1 MLAFVSLLRYDSGL
15 LFPEIRR
22 DKLELDPFEN
32 GESGDNW
39 ISVDALDVSGTFFM
53 EMFLKILPLIKFDID
68 GLIAD
73 EVC

>member
-1 MLAFVSLLRYDSGL
+1 MLAFVNLLRYDSGL

-22 DKLELDPFEN
+22 DIIELDPFEN

-39 ISVDALDVSGTFFM
+39 ISVDALGVSGTFFM
-53 EMFLKILPLIKFDID
+53 EMFLKILPFIKFDIE
-68 GLIAD
+68 GLIDD